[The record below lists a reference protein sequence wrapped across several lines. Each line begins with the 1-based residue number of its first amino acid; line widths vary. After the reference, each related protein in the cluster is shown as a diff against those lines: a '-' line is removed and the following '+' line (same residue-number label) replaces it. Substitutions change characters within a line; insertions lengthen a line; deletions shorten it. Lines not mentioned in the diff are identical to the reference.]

1 MCLVLVI
8 VEIIV
13 PDIVAGLGNP
23 LLGEQPSM
31 AFNQVIGRERFEYR
45 SADFVD
51 VAGSDLLAVS
61 ARKDRAPHMLA
72 KRCAFFVAR
81 AIIDPALDASPTGE
95 LILVGHR
102 SEERRVGKAC
112 FSTCRS
118 RWLPFN

>member
-72 KRCAFFVAR
+72 KRFALFVAR
-81 AIIDPALDASPTGE
+81 AIIDQELDASPNSRPVEHTSE
-95 LILVGHR
+95 LNALLR
-102 SEERRVGKAC
+102 NLSAFFCLKKRTK
-112 FSTCRS
+112 
-118 RWLPFN
+118 